1 MVFLSTAKPRTSLRQ
16 PEYMSRTGRGGMS
29 NPGNYGRGGMA
40 NPGNYGRGGMAN
52 PGNYGIQRQFF
63 TNNQPSVTSF
73 RPNSQTERYSQCAL
87 MN

>member
-29 NPGNYGRGGMA
+29 